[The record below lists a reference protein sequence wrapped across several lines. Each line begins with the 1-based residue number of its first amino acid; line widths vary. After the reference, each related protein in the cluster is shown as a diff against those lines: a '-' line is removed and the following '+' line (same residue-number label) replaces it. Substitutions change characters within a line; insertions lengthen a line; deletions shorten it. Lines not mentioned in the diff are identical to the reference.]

1 MFLQLKKLLREQE
14 VQNRMAN
21 SMLFAPVLTWEVI
34 KLYGCDFKPKKSK
47 SWSARLFFQHL
58 KFSTRQVRSWHGG
71 FSDAYGLWWAS
82 LNAPLTVEIPPQ
94 WFCDAFGWQYG
105 FHTHVL
111 IEHVLPTFLLPE
123 VAQGISNASSPYPG
137 LPQPRLTLTNGRTVP
152 ATAATHDMLLWS
164 RPRLSVSRVCRVWS
178 FCPEAKSVSSSQ
190 IASIL
195 QAQCPSQ
202 IGPG

>member
-1 MFLQLKKLLREQE
+1 MFLQLKKLPCQQE
-14 VQNRMAN
+14 VQNCMAN
-21 SMLFAPVLTWEVI
+21 SMLSAPVLTWEEQEPSYQTLRVPTI
-34 KLYGCDFKPKKSK
+34 SNRKSV
-47 SWSARLFFQHL
+47 SHGEHVS
-58 KFSTRQVRSWHGG
+58 RQFRSWHGE

-123 VAQGISNASSPYPG
+123 VAPGISNASSPYPG
-137 LPQPRLTLTNGRTVP
+137 LPQPHLTLTNGRTVP

-164 RPRLSVSRVCRVWS
+164 RPRLSVSRVCHVWS
-178 FCPEAKSVSSSQ
+178 FFVSKKRNQ
-190 IASIL
+190 RVDRKLPAFCKHN
-195 QAQCPSQ
+195 APHK
-202 IGPG
+202 